1 MDPRKDSFP
10 FKPPEEWYESF
21 WLRSV
26 PAKQSTGF
34 SLRSGVMAFFQQ
46 VTRIVFQWSRFV
58 HCRDE
63 AARGTE
69 TFPP

>member
-21 WLRSV
+21 WLR
-26 PAKQSTGF
+26 PEPGQSTGF
-34 SLRSGVMAFFQQ
+34 SLTSGVMAFFQ
-46 VTRIVFQWSRFV
+46 RIPRLVLQWPRFV
-58 HCRDE
+58 HYRDE
-63 AARGTE
+63 TARGTE